1 MELRKWIVPFEALD
15 DYLLDVH
22 FVGCG
27 LQQRGPAFDENADR
41 REYAQ
46 SRCECT
52 GMRTEL
58 QALLASEQLI

>member
-1 MELRKWIVPFEALD
+1 MELRTWIEPFEALD

-27 LQQRGPAFDENADR
+27 LGQRGPAFYENADR

-46 SRCECT
+46 SRCDCT

-58 QALLASEQLI
+58 QALASEQLI